1 MDISIVSL
9 FLAIMNNPT
18 VSACTQVF
26 VWTDVL
32 ISWGIHLGLEL
43 LAMDVNLG
51 KFQEV
56 VGGQGGLACCSLWG
70 QEESDTTWQLNDNIV
85 TRRVTILGN
94 YTVFHF

>member
-1 MDISIVSL
+1 
-9 FLAIMNNPT
+9 MNTTAMN
-18 VSACTQVF
+18 VCTCIYLNMFSVI
-26 VWTDVL
+26 L
-32 ISWGIHLGLEL
+32 GIYLGLEL

>member
-18 VSACTQVF
+18 VSTCIQVF
-26 VWTDVL
+26 VWMYVL
-32 ISWGIHLGLEL
+32 ISWGIYLGLEL

-56 VGGQGGLACCSLWG
+56 VGETGRPGMLQSMGP
-70 QEESDTTWQLNDNIV
+70 
-85 TRRVTILGN
+85 
-94 YTVFHF
+94 